1 MPGNDYIGYPT
12 YALPQRTYFSQPFVQ
27 QQPLQSGI
35 ICRPVASR
43 EEAATAQVPFD
54 GNPYVFLNL
63 SAGEVYIKQFNY
75 NTGNTDFIP
84 FVRFNSA
91 PEQVQAY
98 ATKEDIEA
106 LKAEI
111 SQLKKMPRRKE
122 IVENE

>member
-1 MPGNDYIGYPT
+1 MAGNEYMPYPA
-12 YALPQRTYFSQPFVQ
+12 YAAPQRTYFPQPFAQ
-27 QQPLQSGI
+27 QQSLQSGFT
-35 ICRPVASR
+35 CRQVSSR
-43 EEAATAQVPFD
+43 EEATTAQVPFD
-54 GNPYVFLNL
+54 GLPYVFLNL

-75 NTGNTDFIP
+75 NTGNTDFIS

-111 SQLKKMPRRKE
+111 SQLKKVPRRKE